1 MCSFE
6 QTNLVS
12 LNKLSCE
19 ICVVGTGVD
28 SDVALQFVAATGA
41 VIGLHDLS
49 VHSLCADYDPFMDIR
64 TYV

>member
-1 MCSFE
+1 M
-6 QTNLVS
+6 
-12 LNKLSCE
+12 SCA
-19 ICVVGTGVD
+19 ICAAGTGVD
-28 SDVALQFVAATGA
+28 SDMALQFAAATGA